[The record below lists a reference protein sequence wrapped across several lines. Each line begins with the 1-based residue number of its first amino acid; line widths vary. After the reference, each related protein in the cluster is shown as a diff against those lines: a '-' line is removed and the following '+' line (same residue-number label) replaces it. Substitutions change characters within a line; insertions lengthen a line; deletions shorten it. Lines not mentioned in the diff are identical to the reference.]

1 MILHL
6 LIDIFHLFCYLNFLI
21 HLLLLK
27 MIQFQ
32 HILRHLKIFQPL
44 YLLLQILHLQL
55 LLYHLHCNL
64 LFLLK
69 LLFFGLCCIFHL
81 LYFLNLLI
89 KLSITRGGQIN
100 SPATLQIRI
109 NPFSLQGFSL
119 HRKNELHKQEQLPEL
134 PLRQS

>member
-89 KLSITRGGQIN
+89 VHFTHHLHLLQLHHYIFQLFQN
-100 SPATLQIRI
+100 LLYFFQTLHM
-109 NPFSLQGFSL
+109 L
-119 HRKNELHKQEQLPEL
+119 
-134 PLRQS
+134 